1 MMTDLECLN
10 EALEASGCTVHN
22 SSSTSIRV
30 SAEGGSAT
38 IFRSD
43 VNGHWSYRYEQHL
56 EYQMRGFDSWFRELE
71 GIYTGVVRDK
81 KERIDEEKQRQIRL
95 EKEAEGLRQ
104 QAARTQTELDSKS
117 RDRLS
122 ELESTIA
129 RSKEAVVEAQRRLD
143 SVEQSRMEYVTST
156 ETELKE
162 RAQEGGWDLARD
174 VHGASGRVSRIRWT
188 RKVSN

>member
-1 MMTDLECLN
+1 MTDLECLN
-10 EALEASGCTVHN
+10 EALEASDCTVH
-22 SSSTSIRV
+22 SSSDTRIIV

-38 IFRSD
+38 IVRSN
-43 VNGHWSYRYEQHL
+43 VNGYWSYKYEQHL

-71 GIYTGVVRDK
+71 GIYNGIVRDK
-81 KERIDEEKQRQIRL
+81 KERIEKERQRQRQL

-104 QAARTQTELDSKS
+104 QAARSQTELDSKLL
-117 RDRLS
+117 DRLS

-129 RSKEAVVEAQRRLD
+129 QSKEAVDEAQRRLD

-162 RAQEGGWDLARD
+162 RAQEGGWNLARD
-174 VHGASGRVSRIRWT
+174 VHSASRRVSMIRWT

>member
-1 MMTDLECLN
+1 MTDLECLN
-10 EALEASGCTVHN
+10 EALEASGCTIHN
-22 SSSTSIRV
+22 SSSTSILV
-30 SAEGGSAT
+30 SAEGVSAT
-38 IFRSD
+38 IVRSN
-43 VNGHWSYRYEQHL
+43 VNGNWSYRYEQHL

-71 GIYTGVVRDK
+71 GIYTGIVRDK
-81 KERIDEEKQRQIRL
+81 EKRIEEEKQRQRRL

-104 QAARTQTELDSKS
+104 QAARSQTEFDSKLL
-117 RDRLS
+117 DRLS

-129 RSKEAVVEAQRRLD
+129 RSKEAVDEAQRQLD

-162 RAQEGGWDLARD
+162 RAQKGGWNLARNVSD
-174 VHGASGRVSRIRWT
+174 PSRRVSMIRWT